1 MTVNTK
7 KIKLLV
13 TGASGFIG
21 HEVSRQ
27 LSLGG
32 YRPRLMIRQ
41 AGDDGDICHFDAD
54 FVIADLR
61 KPSSLKQAV
70 KGVDG
75 IVHLGARA
83 TFESYAIL
91 KPSILEGSL
100 ALMQA
105 GIEAGDKRFV
115 YSSSLLV
122 YSGSPF
128 PVNAATPVNPVLD
141 YERIKVDTE
150 KQLSEMAASAGI
162 AFAALR
168 LPHVYGLRDLYFRQL
183 AAGRLILP
191 GLGKNIYTHL
201 HVTDASRA
209 IIACA
214 GQAYIRHP
222 ALRRPPA
229 VHLERF
235 PEPCQTPL
243 PEGPCPPDAPM
254 AGPAGHGAADP
265 LPKHQAQSGAENT
278 GGGAHLQFQF
288 SGRNGPFRARSRT
301 DTTLSDYLRW
311 YSGGSGGENGKRR
324 FNQRRQMKGGGVWR
338 AAEMRFV

>member
-1 MTVNTK
+1 MTFNTK
-7 KIKLLV
+7 KMKLLV

-41 AGDDGDICHFDAD
+41 AGDDCDICHFDAD

-61 KPSSLKQAV
+61 KPNSLKQAV

-75 IVHLGARA
+75 IIHLGARA

-105 GIEAGDKRFV
+105 GIEAGVKRFV

-141 YERIKVDTE
+141 YGRIKVDTE
-150 KQLSEMAASAGI
+150 KQLSKMAASAGI

-183 AAGRLILP
+183 AGRPSDPAGP
-191 GLGKNIYTHL
+191 GQKHL
-201 HVTDASRA
+201 HPP
-209 IIACA
+209 ACHRC
-214 GQAYIRHP
+214 GTGHHRLCRTGLYRHP

-235 PEPCQTPL
+235 PEPCQTAL

-254 AGPAGHGAADP
+254 AGPAGHGPADP
-265 LPKHQAQSGAENT
+265 LPKHQAQSGLET
-278 GGGAHLQFQF
+278 PGAVRTYNFNLAVEPDLLWQDLGLAPRYPTIYDGIPAAVAAGME
-288 SGRNGPFRARSRT
+288 SGVSINAAR
-301 DTTLSDYLRW
+301 
-311 YSGGSGGENGKRR
+311 
-324 FNQRRQMKGGGVWR
+324 
-338 AAEMRFV
+338 